1 MKIRVR
7 FAPSPTGPLHIGGL
21 RTALFNYLIAKKSG
35 GKFILRIEDTDSKR
49 TVDGAEKHII
59 DSLEWLG
66 LDFDEGPIRQSN
78 RSKLYKKQVDK
89 LLKQGNAY
97 YAFDSQEDLDGAR
110 EAGGKDFKY
119 NVKTRMGLN
128 NSFTVSEQEIKKRV
142 KVINDPAAIRNVSEK
157 LFSTKYQKFMP
168 DTIFSQNIDE
178 IRKFF
183 KKHKKVIVKPIN
195 SYSGNNI
202 HLFTKFNLKFF
213 QKFIKKHNHIMC
225 QKYLPKIKE
234 GDKRVFLINGK
245 VRGAI
250 SRIPKKGS
258 FLSNLSKGAKPINVK
273 LTNKEMKISKLI
285 SKDLKKDKIF
295 FAGIDFIDEQLNG
308 DINVTSPTGLKTF
321 YDLSKINLASTFW
334 KELKA

>member
-1 MKIRVR
+1 MTNKII
-7 FAPSPTGPLHIGGL
+7 AIQGNHPSKLNPLTDTSIFLAHEIQKK
-21 RTALFNYLIAKKSG
+21 NYKIFYYDPKDLSIINFKVIAKG
-35 GKFILRIEDTDSKR
+35 FFVKFDYRKKKFFEILK
-49 TVDGAEKHII
+49 KQK
-59 DSLEWLG
+59 LELIKCKY
-66 LDFDEGPIRQSN
+66 LLIRQDPPFNLEYICST
-78 RSKLYKKQVDK
+78 LILDK
-89 LLKQGNAY
+89 
-97 YAFDSQEDLDGAR
+97 
-110 EAGGKDFKY
+110 
-119 NVKTRMGLN
+119 
-128 NSFTVSEQEIKKRV
+128 IKKRV

-202 HLFTKFNLKFF
+202 YLLTKFNLKFF
-213 QKFIKKHNHIMC
+213 QKFIKKHDHIMC

-245 VRGAI
+245 VCGAI

-258 FLSNLSKGAKPINVK
+258 FLSNLSKGAKPINIK

>member
-1 MKIRVR
+1 MTNKIIAIQGNHPSKLNPLTDTSIFLAHEIQKKNYKIFYYDPKDLSIINFKVVAEGFFIKFDYKKKR
-7 FAPSPTGPLHIGGL
+7 FFEILKKQKLELIKCK
-21 RTALFNYLIAKKSG
+21 YL
-35 GKFILRIEDTDSKR
+35 L
-49 TVDGAEKHII
+49 
-59 DSLEWLG
+59 
-66 LDFDEGPIRQSN
+66 IRQDPPFNLEYICST
-78 RSKLYKKQVDK
+78 LILDK
-89 LLKQGNAY
+89 
-97 YAFDSQEDLDGAR
+97 
-110 EAGGKDFKY
+110 
-119 NVKTRMGLN
+119 
-128 NSFTVSEQEIKKRV
+128 IKKRV
-142 KVINDPAAIRNVSEK
+142 KIINDPTAIRNVSEK

-202 HLFTKFNLKFF
+202 YLLTKFNLKFF

-245 VRGAI
+245 VCGAI

-258 FLSNLSKGAKPINVK
+258 FLSNLSKGAKPINIK